1 MCLIHSTHYYTQYKC
16 QQRLRVYLNA
26 HCCSQSRDTFKPHLR
41 IPTPKNWNP
50 RRLSLVL
57 GNGTGPWVSM
67 HCSTLK
73 SGTTAAA
80 ARRQSAQSLYTLA
93 DKIKMM
99 QWMNTHTAGRMA
111 TAWAGKRRTAYTF
124 TQTNLCQ
131 IKHLI
136 PMGLYYYSL
145 LHFWKMSFFYEPS
158 CES

>member
-1 MCLIHSTHYYTQYKC
+1 MCLIHSTHYTQYKC

-80 ARRQSAQSLYTLA
+80 TRRQSAQSLYTLA

-99 QWMNTHTAGRMA
+99 QWMNTHTRPD
-111 TAWAGKRRTAYTF
+111 AWPLHEQARGAYTF

-136 PMGLYYYSL
+136 PMGYTIIIAYCIL
-145 LHFWKMSFFYEPS
+145 E
-158 CES
+158 